1 MIYVHA
7 YPFRVDDPERNIRGI
22 TTAAKDKALNAGDVL
37 LFPFHALSGT
47 VEDFWTSRPEN
58 RERNAHWLGKLAA
71 YLSKTSVRVIIPAVM
86 PEGVGV
92 LSIEKG
98 KIRSLDFE
106 WVTGG
111 VFLTAKKNGLDYDVL
126 FRTAAVG
133 EAFDIP
139 DSSNLIVVDGQGFT
153 DGRVWLGQCRIV
165 RNGRTKA
172 NYTAYPESFSVED
185 SRITWLDESHERFA
199 AMQMALKL
207 YMKRCGFEKISL
219 GLSGGLDSAVVA
231 ALAVSVAGADNVN
244 AYILPSRYT
253 SEESFTDARDLAANL
268 GLKLREL
275 SIEPAVELLSETAGQ
290 YVPYWANK
298 NLMNENLQA
307 RVRGLLLMAV
317 SNADGSL
324 VLNTGNKSELAVG
337 YCTLYGDM
345 VGGLAP
351 LADIY
356 KSDLYRMCE
365 TVSYLSKMIP
375 ANILKKAPTAE
386 LRENQKDEDSLPAYD
401 KLDAVLKD
409 LFEGRFD
416 GKKLR
421 KKYGS
426 ELAVRVI
433 NLVKRARFKHSQ
445 APQGVVLSSCPI
457 KGLPEAFF
465 EGLLPKQL

>member
-7 YPFRVDDPERNIRGI
+7 YPFLIDDPERNVRRI
-22 TTAAKDKALNAGDVL
+22 TSVAKDKVLNEGDVL
-37 LFPFHALSGT
+37 LFPFQALSGT
-47 VEDFWTSRPEN
+47 VEDFWTSRTEN
-58 RERNAHWLGKLAA
+58 RNRNAHWLGKLAA

-98 KIRSLDFE
+98 KIQSLDFQ
-106 WVTGG
+106 WLKGG
-111 VFLTAKKNGLDYDVL
+111 IFVSSKQCGFDYDLV
-126 FRTAAVG
+126 FRTASVG

-139 DSSNLIVVDGQGFT
+139 DANNLIVVDGQGYT
-153 DGRVWLGQCRIV
+153 DGRVWLGQCKVV
-165 RNGRTKA
+165 RHGRTKA
-172 NYTAYPESFSVED
+172 NYTAFPEAFSVED
-185 SRITWLDESHERFA
+185 SQISWLDEYHERFA
-199 AMQMALKL
+199 AMQLALKL
-207 YMKRCGFEKISL
+207 YMQRCRFEKITL

-231 ALAVSVAGADNVN
+231 ALAVSVVGAENVN

-253 SEESFTDARDLAANL
+253 SKESFSDAGDLAAKL

-275 SIEPAVELLSETAGQ
+275 SIEPAVELLSKTVSQ

-298 NLMNENLQA
+298 NLMQENLQA
-307 RVRGLLLMAV
+307 RVRGLLLMAA

-351 LADIY
+351 LSDIY

-365 TVSYLSKMIP
+365 TVEYLANVIP
-375 ANILKKAPTAE
+375 TNILKKAPTAE
-386 LRENQKDEDSLPAYD
+386 LRENQKDEDSLPPYEL
-401 KLDAVLKD
+401 LDAVLKD
-409 LFEGRFD
+409 LFEGRSE

-433 NLVKRARFKHSQ
+433 NLVKRARFKHTQ

-457 KGLPEAFF
+457 KGLPEAFY

>member
-1 MIYVHA
+1 MIFVHA
-7 YPFRVDDPERNIRGI
+7 YSFRTDDPERNVRTISL
-22 TTAAKDKALNAGDVL
+22 AAKDKTLSAGDVL

-47 VEDFWTSRPEN
+47 VENYWTTRVEN
-58 RERNAHWLGKLAA
+58 RQRNAHWLSKLAGF
-71 YLSKTSVRVIIPAVM
+71 LKKSPVRVIVPAVM

-92 LSIEKG
+92 LSISEG
-98 KIRSLDFE
+98 KIQSLDFR
-106 WVTGG
+106 WITGG
-111 VFLTAKKNGLDYDVL
+111 VLVEQKASGLDYDVV
-126 FRTAAVG
+126 FRTASVG
-133 EAFDIP
+133 ENFEIP
-139 DSSNLIVVDGQGFT
+139 DSHNIVVVDGQGFT
-153 DGRVWLGQCRIV
+153 DGRVWLGQCKV
-165 RNGRTKA
+165 VKNGRTKA
-172 NYTAYPESFSVED
+172 NYMAYPNAFSLED
-185 SRITWLDESHERFA
+185 AQISWLDEHHERFA

-231 ALAVSVAGADNVN
+231 ALAVSVAGAENVN

-253 SEESFTDARDLAANL
+253 SEESFADARALASNL

-275 SIEPAVELLSETAGQ
+275 SIMPAVDLLSDTAGQ
-290 YVPYWANK
+290 YVPYWGNK
-298 NLMNENLQA
+298 ALMHENLQA
-307 RVRGLLLMAV
+307 RVRGLLLMSI

-351 LADIY
+351 IADIY

-365 TVSYLSKMIP
+365 TVDYLSKMIP
-375 ANILKKAPTAE
+375 SNILKKAPTAE
-386 LRENQKDEDSLPAYD
+386 LRENQKDEDSLPPYEV
-401 KLDAVLKD
+401 LDSVLKD
-409 LFEGRFD
+409 MFEGHWD

-426 ELAVRVI
+426 DLAIRVI
-433 NLVKRARFKHSQ
+433 KLVKGARFKHSQ
-445 APQGVVLSSCPI
+445 APQGLILSSCPI

-465 EGLLPKQL
+465 EGLLPKQF